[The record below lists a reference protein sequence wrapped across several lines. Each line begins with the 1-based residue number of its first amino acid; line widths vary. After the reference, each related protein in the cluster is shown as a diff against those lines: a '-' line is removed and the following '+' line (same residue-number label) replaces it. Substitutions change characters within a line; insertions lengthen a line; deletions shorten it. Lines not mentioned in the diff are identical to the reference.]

1 MMTRQMTNQKFMAL
15 NFQANLVELIP
26 IVATD
31 FHHDIID

>member
-15 NFQANLVELIP
+15 NFQANFVVLIP

-31 FHHDIID
+31 FHHDITD

>member
-1 MMTRQMTNQKFMAL
+1 MMTRQMTNQKFVAL
-15 NFQANLVELIP
+15 NFQANFLELIP

>member
-1 MMTRQMTNQKFMAL
+1 MMTRQMTSQKFMAL
-15 NFQANLVELIP
+15 NFQANFVELIP

>member
-1 MMTRQMTNQKFMAL
+1 MMTRQMANEKFMAL
-15 NFQANLVELIP
+15 NFQANFVELIP